1 MPGGRRPIVSTESLI
16 LLSNSDDSKF
26 CSFSMKPLARRVTTL
41 SRRRFGSMFLPC
53 WPLISF
59 WCMTLTDS
67 GHGQQLHQPDGQGH
81 LYCWGK
87 PFSIFF
93 RFFFFGKEKHWKNGK
108 RYDHHPVSLQFIHF
122 VQEERS
128 GCQAVAVSAVALLL
142 SATHFA

>member
-41 SRRRFGSMFLPC
+41 SRRRFGSMFLPVGC
-53 WPLISF
+53 DFLLAYDLDRF
-59 WCMTLTDS
+59 WTWTATPPTRRSRPPVWL
-67 GHGQQLHQPDGQGH
+67 GQA
-81 LYCWGK
+81 
-87 PFSIFF
+87 I
-93 RFFFFGKEKHWKNGK
+93 FGKKWKNGK
-108 RYDHHPVSLQFIHF
+108 RCDHHPVNLQFIHF

-128 GCQAVAVSAVALLL
+128 GCQAVAVSAVAVLL